1 MGTFT
6 FKWPHSA
13 NEVFVTG
20 TFDDWGKTVKLDRV
34 GDIFAKEVSL
44 PTDKKIHYKF
54 VVDGIWTTD
63 SHARQE
69 NDGHDNINN
78 VLLPEDIQA
87 PTHTQEASTHDV
99 TTPAI
104 MSGVTPNSTTAALA
118 AQVPKEQSNG
128 GLPGAFPETPGQESE
143 KTLSV
148 NPIPASGG
156 YGNPIKL
163 NPGDKVPDLSSIHGN
178 TVESTVKLDKESYEK
193 GDSVPL
199 GSAGTQSDT
208 AGSSAFTVPPVTK
221 NLIPESSLP
230 IGGPAQ
236 RAAQADQAQTSTG
249 GLAQQAAMADPGY
262 TIQSAAPTST
272 TAALAAEVPLEKNK
286 QTNGTAVPANDVPQ
300 VVKDSI
306 AEAHENPE
314 AAANKEAVKEKA
326 AVENELQKTVAV
338 EQATGA
344 PAPTTA
350 AEPVKDVPQIVK
362 ESIAEAHENPEAAA
376 NKEAVVDKKAVE
388 SELQKTV
395 PLEESAGA
403 PAPTTTAATQA
414 VAPAVAGLAV
424 PPVDSADV
432 SPTSTP
438 PPGRV
443 IPITPAPTSA
453 PAPTETQTAPV
464 VTTGLATSETAAK
477 STPSKPTE
485 PAQQSANTSGAGEL
499 HAKEDKKKKRLSGFF
514 SKLKEKLK

>member
-1 MGTFT
+1 M
-6 FKWPHSA
+6 
-13 NEVFVTG
+13 V
-20 TFDDWGKTVKLDRV
+20 KTIKSRAKRHTWEGFSFFSLHRLADVKL
-34 GDIFAKEVSL
+34 S
-44 PTDKKIHYKF
+44 KF

-63 SHARQE
+63 SHAREE
-69 NDGHDNINN
+69 NDGRDNINN
-78 VLLPEDIQA
+78 VLFPEDIQA
-87 PTHTQEASTHDV
+87 QTHTQEASTHDV
-99 TTPAI
+99 TTPAV
-104 MSGVTPNSTTAALA
+104 MSGVTPDSTTAALA
-118 AQVPKEQSNG
+118 AQVPKEQPNG
-128 GLPGAFPETPGQESE
+128 DLPGAFPDTPGQESE

-163 NPGDKVPDLSSIHGN
+163 NPGEKVPDLSSIHGN

-230 IGGPAQ
+230 MGGPAQ
-236 RAAQADQAQTSTG
+236 RAAQADQTQTSIG
-249 GLAQQAAMADPGY
+249 GPAQQAAMADPGY

-286 QTNGTAVPANDVPQ
+286 QTNGTAEPANDVPQ

-314 AAANKEAVKEKA
+314 AAANKEAVEEKK
-326 AVENELQKTVAV
+326 AVEDELHKTVAV
-338 EQATGA
+338 EQSTGA

-362 ESIAEAHENPEAAA
+362 ESIAESNENPEAAA
-376 NKEAVVDKKAVE
+376 NKEAVEEKKAME

-395 PLEESAGA
+395 PVEGSAGA
-403 PAPTTTAATQA
+403 PAPTTTAA
-414 VAPAVAGLAV
+414 GLVV
-424 PPVDSADV
+424 PPIDSTDV

-443 IPITPAPTSA
+443 APTSAAPTSA

-464 VTTGLATSETAAK
+464 VTTGVATSETAEK
-477 STPSKPTE
+477 STPSKLTE
-485 PAQQSANTSGAGEL
+485 PAQQSTNASGAGEL
-499 HAKEDKKKKRLSGFF
+499 HAKEEKKKHRLSGFF

>member
-63 SHARQE
+63 SHAREE

-314 AAANKEAVKEKA
+314 AAANKEAV
-326 AVENELQKTVAV
+326 
-338 EQATGA
+338 
-344 PAPTTA
+344 
-350 AEPVKDVPQIVK
+350 
-362 ESIAEAHENPEAAA
+362 
-376 NKEAVVDKKAVE
+376 VDKQAVE

-443 IPITPAPTSA
+443 VPVTPAPTSA